1 MQWDRPGNATFCL
14 WNVTTIFL
22 VCLFSSSS
30 SMPAVSALI
39 ISSTRLSYAH
49 TTLRRNNCQEQQLYT
64 QLIDGSAREKEEEED
79 RWYAMYRTTKWAST
93 IAICGHKRC
102 QANKASM
109 YVCWYRVVL
118 VFIQLVLFVRTVYSN
133 SLPTNKCAKK
143 VGENI
148 SAPFCGNAILNKCIY
163 LWLGCCS
170 SLSLSIHWFLCLY
183 SY

>member
-1 MQWDRPGNATFCL
+1 MR
-14 WNVTTIFL
+14 
-22 VCLFSSSS
+22 
-30 SMPAVSALI
+30 
-39 ISSTRLSYAH
+39 STRKCYFLFMECDDDLSGVSLFLLKFNACCFCSYH
-49 TTLRRNNCQEQQLYT
+49 LQYTFIICTYYRTLRRNNCQEQQLYT

-93 IAICGHKRC
+93 IAICGHKRR